1 MCAKSSNFAA
11 DFNPLKKEVG
21 MRKIIKIGYW
31 LLLIG
36 YLTFAHTLTVQA
48 GEYAYLVFT
57 NTEGSKTAFSVV
69 DLTMT
74 INGAQLEVTN
84 AEGSVNFTLTDLA
97 NMEFSATNPTTAL
110 ENVLDG
116 DQPVQ
121 VYSISGMVLGTFS
134 SLVQAVQQLD
144 RGTYIMVQ
152 SGKSQKLV
160 VK

>member
-21 MRKIIKIGYW
+21 MRKMILMV
-31 LLLIG
+31 LLLCAG
-36 YLTFAHTLTVQA
+36 MVQA

-121 VYSISGMVLGTFS
+121 VYSISGIVLGTFS

-144 RGTYIMVQ
+144 RGTYVMVQ